1 MATWALFDQSKRW
14 IASSQDE
21 NGAEYYNVNIAGNTV
36 TYGLLR
42 KTLMVEELL
51 EQYPGTAYIVLSTN
65 NHADYEAKMD
75 INNVNFGW
83 SSEKQYI
90 TLRSVASGPE
100 TDIPQN
106 VVLYVEQTLTGEQQ
120 AQARENIGI
129 LEPLVGST
137 DDITP
142 EQVIEAVQEG
152 RDISLSHT
160 DETYGPIIF
169 SSFLY
174 IPALEIVL
182 SSGVFAIYY
191 PAEKTM
197 RFTLYGNA
205 SQNNVW
211 GFEYGQIAN
220 YEDIADKLDADKLP
234 EAINTALA
242 QAKESGAFDGPMGPA
257 YMLTDEDRTAI
268 VNAVVAAL
276 PVYNGEVAAE

>member
-1 MATWALFDQSKRW
+1 
-14 IASSQDE
+14 
-21 NGAEYYNVNIAGNTV
+21 
-36 TYGLLR
+36 
-42 KTLMVEELL
+42 MVEELL
-51 EQYPGTAYIVLSTN
+51 EQYPSASYIVLSTN

-106 VVLYVEQTLTGEQQ
+106 VVLYVEQALTPEQQ
-120 AQARENIGI
+120 AQARENIGVP
-129 LEPLVGST
+129 EPLVGSV

-142 EQVIEAVQEG
+142 SQAVLAIESG
-152 RDISLSHT
+152 RGVKISCDSKDFGTLAFTSFHLADSGQIVASSCTIYLQGNIINASLRGNVLNDQWESTTPMLVKQGDIS
-160 DETYGPIIF
+160 
-169 SSFLY
+169 
-174 IPALEIVL
+174 
-182 SSGVFAIYY
+182 
-191 PAEKTM
+191 
-197 RFTLYGNA
+197 
-205 SQNNVW
+205 
-211 GFEYGQIAN
+211 
-220 YEDIADKLDADKLP
+220 